1 MGAEGTGGLRWVEQR
16 AESFEYRENPDAPFV
31 PTWSGWENAPDAAA
45 LETASGPGIP
55 PALDKAAPSRTPEEF
70 DRRLAEEARRSF
82 EAGRMQGLEEG
93 RNAERRARE
102 QADAAEGRE
111 TIGQADRLLKSFA
124 AERERYFR
132 AVEPEVVRLALAVAA
147 RILRREAAS
156 DPLLLMGSV
165 RAALGQVSGSTEV
178 RLRVPAA
185 DLDLW
190 TEAIGLL
197 PHLPVKPKVLPGEG
211 MVLGECR
218 IETTL
223 GTADL
228 GAAAQLAEVE
238 RALLGDVP
246 LGHAPPG
253 DASLTDASQVASPRE
268 HAPSG
273 VEIPSGIEIPSGGAH
288 SRSEPAAAAAGSAL

>member
-1 MGAEGTGGLRWVEQR
+1 MGAGRTNPLRWVEQR
-16 AESFEYRENPDAPFV
+16 TESFEYRESPDAPFA
-31 PTWSGWENAPDAAA
+31 PTWTGWENAPDAAA
-45 LETASGPGIP
+45 PETDSEPGNSP
-55 PALDKAAPSRTPEEF
+55 EPDKAAPSHTPEEF
-70 DRRLAEEARRSF
+70 DRRLAEEARKSF
-82 EAGRMQGLEEG
+82 EAGRMRGLEEG
-93 RNAERRARE
+93 RSAERRARE
-102 QADAAEGRE
+102 QADAAEGQE
-111 TIGQADRLLKSFA
+111 TLGRAEQLLKSFA

-132 AVEPEVVRLALAVAA
+132 AVEPEVVRLALAVAG

-190 TEAIGLL
+190 TEAIALL

-211 MVLGECR
+211 MMLGECR

-228 GAAAQLAEVE
+228 GVAAQLAEVE
-238 RALLGDVP
+238 RALLGDASLSNVV
-246 LGHAPPG
+246 GHAPPG
-253 DASLTDASQVASPRE
+253 NASPANASQMVSQYN
-268 HAPSG
+268 G
-273 VEIPSGIEIPSGGAH
+273 
-288 SRSEPAAAAAGSAL
+288 EPVAAAAGSSL